1 MEGIIVAI
9 IGVVGVGVG
18 AFITAWF
25 VRRKTSAEATQTEA
39 EANEQIRAT
48 VMLLIE
54 PLKTRIF
61 DLECEVAALKA
72 ENDALK
78 AWAEELVRQVRCA
91 GLEPVS
97 MPERKTKPVKPA

>member
-9 IGVVGVGVG
+9 IGFVSGIVG
-18 AFITAWF
+18 ASLNAYFQ
-25 VRRKTSAEATQTEA
+25 RRKAIAEAEHTEA
-39 EANEQIRAT
+39 DTNEQVRAT

>member
-72 ENDALK
+72 ENADLK
-78 AWAEELVRQVRCA
+78 AWAALLVAQVTAA
-91 GLEPVS
+91 GLKPVP
-97 MPERKTKPVKPA
+97 MPERKTEPRK

>member
-9 IGVVGVGVG
+9 IGFVSGIVG
-18 AFITAWF
+18 ASLNAYFQ
-25 VRRKTSAEATQTEA
+25 RRKAIAEAEHTEA
-39 EANEQIRAT
+39 DTNEQVRAT

-72 ENDALK
+72 ENSDLK
-78 AWAEELVRQVRCA
+78 AWAALLVAQVTAA
-91 GLEPVS
+91 GLKPVP